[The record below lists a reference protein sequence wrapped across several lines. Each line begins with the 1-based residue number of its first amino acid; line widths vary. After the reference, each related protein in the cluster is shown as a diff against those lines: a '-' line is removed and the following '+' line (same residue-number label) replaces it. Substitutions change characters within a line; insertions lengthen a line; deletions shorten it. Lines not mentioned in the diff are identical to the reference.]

1 MNRDFNEFLE
11 LVNSDAFNGMT
22 TENAGRTVDDYI
34 AEHGS
39 MPDAAQALV
48 LANQRAVD
56 LLHWYH
62 LWVSDRL

>member
-1 MNRDFNEFLE
+1 MAKDFDEFLN
-11 LVNSDAFNGMT
+11 LINSDAFNEMT
-22 TENAGRTVDDYI
+22 TDNAGETVDEYI

-56 LLHWYH
+56 LLHCYH
-62 LWVSDRL
+62 VWVNDQY